1 MKRRGHFISSADLS
15 LSFLGIVLI
24 IQMVT
29 FRFRKSL
36 SLEAVLTAPDLTF
49 ISRGVDP

>member
-24 IQMVT
+24 IQIVT
-29 FRFRKSL
+29 FRFRKPL
-36 SLEAVLTAPDLTF
+36 SLKALLTAPGLTF
-49 ISRGVDP
+49 LSRGVDP